1 MKVVTGAAPLVHRAR
16 TMAAETAR
24 SALAWGEAA
33 AHRVR
38 AWAAQV
44 AGLVGARARAK
55 PAAATDPISTVVD
68 EVDQARREWQAAQL
82 YFQNVG
88 EPELIDQAIHWMTA
102 AERRYV
108 YLLRKAR
115 EERVASPFGPHRE
128 AEGGAARH
136 AGLGRPV

>member
-1 MKVVTGAAPLVHRAR
+1 MKVLAGAAPLMNRAR
-16 TMAAETAR
+16 TIAGDAAR
-24 SALAWGEAA
+24 SALAWGESAA
-33 AHRVR
+33 RRVR

-44 AGLVGARARAK
+44 AAVSGGRARSK
-55 PAAATDPISTVVD
+55 PAAATDPIATVVD

-115 EERVASPFGPHRE
+115 EERVASPFAPRGE
-128 AEGGAARH
+128 AEGGAARR
-136 AGLGRPV
+136 A